1 MSPNF
6 AKNVQSFTTR
16 VNKKKSKKKRSFDY
30 APPAIK
36 EVKEEEIL
44 ATKAIEPKAIVKS
57 NTTNKLETT
66 IKANM
71 ANVLLKHISFY

>member
-6 AKNVQSFTTR
+6 AKNVQFLITR
-16 VNKKKSKKKRSFDY
+16 VNKKKSKKKRSSNY
-30 APPAIK
+30 IPPAIK

-44 ATKAIEPKAIVKS
+44 ATKAIAKQ
-57 NTTNKLETT
+57 NTTDIIKLKTT

-71 ANVLLKHISFY
+71 ANVLLKHVSFY